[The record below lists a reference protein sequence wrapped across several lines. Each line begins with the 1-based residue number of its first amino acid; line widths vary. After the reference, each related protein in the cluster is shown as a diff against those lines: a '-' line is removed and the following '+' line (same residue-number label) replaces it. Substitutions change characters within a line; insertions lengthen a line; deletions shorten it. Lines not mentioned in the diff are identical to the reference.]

1 MSDDVGA
8 VFRHF
13 RSGPSSS
20 PNFSHSADLSL
31 ESPQDSVAVFLTIGV
46 AWPQPGLSDLR
57 VGFGIMDVAV
67 INITGGEN

>member
-8 VFRHF
+8 VFRHL

-31 ESPQDSVAVFLTIGV
+31 ESPQDSVAVLLTIGV
-46 AWPQPGLSDLR
+46 AWPQPGLSDLP